1 MALGSTQEPE
11 VPVRK
16 HTLVV
21 FSSKVQHQ
29 ALQAGSIITEC
40 LRKYLELSILVSL
53 LNDVY
58 YFGVIGLIHR
68 SQWIQDIPK

>member
-16 HTLVV
+16 HTLAV
-21 FSSKVQHQ
+21 FLSKVQHQ
-29 ALQAGSIITEC
+29 ALQAGMIITEC
-40 LRKYLELSILVSL
+40 LRKYLELSILVSP

-58 YFGVIGLIHR
+58 YFDVIGLIHR
-68 SQWIQDIPK
+68 NQGVQDIPK